1 MGDSIK
7 VAVTNGLGEGGG
19 AAQIVVPKDDNAI
32 ANIIKKCVTT
42 WNCEPK
48 LQNYALRYKNSGL
61 IVRQENLHLIRE
73 VLTLTETNEKM
84 VLDLVTSLKTH
95 EETKAI
101 NDLPNKVSSK
111 HVNDHEYLNILIE
124 QHNGVQVILE
134 RLAYDLKTHEDSRV
148 IGVLLETLSL
158 IIDKHPEV
166 LSTIEQVMFKIS
178 QIDVHFVR

>member
-7 VAVTNGLGEGGG
+7 VAVTNGLGESNL

-48 LQNYALRYKNSGL
+48 FQNYALRFKNSGI
-61 IVRQENLHLIRE
+61 IVRQDNLHLIQGQ

-111 HVNDHEYLNILIE
+111 HVNDKEYLNILIE

-158 IIDKHPEV
+158 IINKHPEV
-166 LSTIEQVMFKIS
+166 LSTIEQVMFNFFS
-178 QIDVHFVR
+178 N